1 MRVERRDEFTQA
13 LQSRGSIDL
22 RSAEA
27 ASLLESLGTTAGE
40 LEPIAGGD
48 HVIEGPAELQRL
60 FDRLNELDRI
70 RPVRDS
76 SGAAI
81 DRAAML
87 MESRARAPR
96 LAGDDRAAVDRAGGD
111 PANAEVRGRAPGVTG
126 TRRRESTSPPAVN
139 GAQAFAPRPA
149 EASEQQQARGVA
161 PGERV
166 PPPIGADPASP
177 AADARDANASQQQV
191 GDANASQ
198 QHPAPEPMRI
208 VATGRSER
216 LGHGRDA
223 REVPTHVAFSAA
235 ADSELAR
242 VLALP
247 TPAQTRGQP
256 RVRSVESYLAAM
268 DAWEA
273 RTENHGRRP
282 PGISQEQWVLSRA
295 MEMSGLSAQDARHYL
310 ATGTLPDLLDE
321 HGAVIESGEQRLT
334 ELENAATQRGSWPA
348 VNSFTF
354 LIGMRRSALAAERNM
369 LLQNAAALPEG
380 SEGRL
385 QAEAAAEQIRNVDMQ
400 FNRGLQAIYTSAT
413 YARERTSRGLVGQGD
428 QLDDRARRA
437 RERGDLPR
445 AEALERRAQA
455 ARDQGARMA
464 FAEAEY
470 RNGLRGTGWN
480 AGTTY
485 RIAAQAQIARGQAE
499 VAELE
504 RNTGAPPD
512 QPPAVLTHAGGE
524 ATPNR
529 VPGAQNLLAR
539 SRGSDPQAARDHEQL
554 ALEGARHG
562 ALASFHRLHLDRAGF
577 FQRASASGSQSR
589 EGGPPGSPRVDRG
602 PPGSAAAETGAPSRA
617 TLDHRRDYL
626 NARVGQLEA
635 ADGRMSLYGDVTR
648 LRGRDALDAQRVEGQ
663 RADVLSEL
671 NATFGTSLSS
681 DAQLTAARQR
691 AADADRNVQNASNGL
706 RTANRTFGESTES
719 EIDTRSRA
727 DALLG
732 DAGKTSGE
740 ARRDRQSITDARTIT
755 DQSRVQVEFAAGG
768 ERRAIGER
776 TRLHT
781 ELRTAEA
788 QANRDRAD
796 ADMAR
801 AALARR
807 GTGGGTPPATI
818 DAAYQRTRTDTDASV
833 TRRLSLARTA
843 EGSLRPQE
851 LTTAVRAELGGV
863 RIDAAR
869 WTIASTELD
878 ARALANGR
886 SGAEG
891 KLARANTLL
900 NEADGIR
907 RALPEGA
914 ERAGLAAQTVHT
926 RSALA
931 EAWSDYRPGES
942 RDQIAAARTASVD
955 ITFSPTEVLHMHAA
969 GASEGEIQ
977 RARDA
982 RIELRDRAME
992 RIGIAAA
999 GSLARSDVRLSEIV
1013 QSGHHAWGARDHL
1026 YRAAHDLLDRSFN
1039 PSPEARDAQRL
1050 LARYDRAL
1058 AAIPGMLEDAAQ
1070 QLQNGQTFGA
1080 AQTRAIGRAEI
1091 AMGQSQVSSLIS
1103 GPAWFFT
1110 AGEFDMKER
1119 MAGAGTEST
1128 DRRVRSGESFTDR
1141 FSGGARDLAEGW
1153 NSAVAQDRRFDFADS
1168 LRIAGDPELARLRR
1182 TQLNSPAA
1190 HAYVQSY
1197 QQLHNFIP
1205 PARADRRDYQDF
1217 LTYAVRG
1224 MQADPTPE
1232 DRATGRE
1239 PPVMYVPVA
1248 RALTGPVLSL
1258 ADSRAALGDRR
1269 LAVMT
1274 SVQQDQMIAAQVAS
1288 LNEVKE
1294 GQWRAYVN
1302 LAGEVVVGFI
1312 LTGGAGSARA
1322 VAGAVETANVVR
1334 VGVQGA
1340 NAARM
1345 AMTWANAARTAGH
1358 ALAVGTA
1365 LMGASYGMRH
1375 LFGAN
1380 STAART
1386 FDVATNFIPFAAMQR
1401 ASGFGRAAAGFEQ
1414 NATRLQQ
1421 LGRILRGA
1429 GLAGGQAVFTAAV
1442 VNEAAQRGWV
1452 RSELGQM
1459 ALGLGLNTLMAGGM
1473 GAYAARQQR
1482 QAQARAL
1489 AAGIMEHLAPEQR
1502 TSELSRAVARDV
1514 DAFLARTGD
1523 RVPSEAHLG
1532 ELRAQ
1537 LYERL
1542 GAGESVASSPERAQR
1557 RDAIDHFVEA
1567 YRIERAIGASYGEAI
1582 GREPL
1587 SRERVERLV
1596 ELSAERLFAA
1606 RGGEGRASRSQ
1617 AYRDAATAIAAGF
1630 EVDVR
1635 RTATSAPAEAAQYRE
1650 AQVWARDRM
1659 IASDIAHGLT
1669 VAGENGAPAPINE
1682 AQRAGVER
1690 VLASELAPPNENAP
1704 ALSER
1709 VAEPLSQSDR
1719 NTAAAADASPQSRSA
1734 FWARVNERLQREAGL
1749 SPEAADRVVRAAE
1762 RDLAERGLI
1771 LMPLASEGPT
1781 TAFARSVAREHP
1793 ILAEQVNGVSG
1804 ENAAQIQRRALGAA
1818 ERNPSIRNFIES
1830 NGPSAARMV
1839 GELGETAFL
1848 RAFGDDG
1855 RPAFRARDIL
1865 ELPPQRQAELLAMAR
1880 ERPDDVARLMRGL
1893 DTEHGQLIRRALR
1906 DEGAER
1912 GVRLAAIAN
1921 DSPQGLGY
1929 LVSRT
1934 GGDAEVLGLLRAA
1947 PEALAARARAIEPQI
1962 FKRATDGTY
1971 LLRGP
1976 VPEAPPRP
1984 SNAELE
1990 GLARRAGVD
1999 PAVIDDPH
2007 ANPRDVARLM
2017 AQVRSE
2023 LPPAQREALER
2034 QIEGRR
2040 FVDHEHFEEARQAG
2054 VENPEHRYG
2063 RRDFQNW
2070 QRAEARVMQAA
2081 REGRP
2086 LTIDLLRQAHAEATE
2101 GILFGDRRGR
2111 IRTQP
2116 ADIARQGGE
2125 GQLGVQE
2132 VSPDQ
2137 LAVMRG
2143 NPDLI
2148 VRELGVAENGRHRVM
2163 VEYLPPAQVEA
2174 RLNEALAAIDRRLA
2188 AGEDPIAVA
2197 ADAQREF
2204 VSIHPFSDG
2213 NGRMSRL
2220 VMDYVLAR
2228 AGLEPSVVRDPNV
2241 DTVLSPSAWR
2251 EEVRLGQRT
2260 LFQATFEAWSRARA
2274 ETPSPGSSGDPGAS
2288 GRSSRTGIGARGAR
2302 AEGSRSAEARS
2313 SEAPDPTRLAPDEQQ
2328 PVPTDTHTRRRTV
2341 GWSGE
2346 PTLRPP
2352 AGQEHLGVIYRGR
2365 ERMPRAQREYIDA
2378 LLDRAAN
2385 PPAELVAREQR
2396 LVAEHTRINAEN
2408 GRLLSAPD
2416 ARLTPEQRAQKQQL
2430 QARLN
2435 ELGREI
2441 ETVSTELAR
2450 DQSQARQLAV
2460 NEMRRFHRSLIG
2472 GPENEAAARQRADQL
2487 HIEPGAASRAS
2498 EAQLRAW
2505 AADFYRLVPNGPDPS
2520 GVRLVHNDPRPEAGR
2535 NGALNVGDAPTA
2547 GVIFHELGHYVE
2559 YRTPALAEAARAWV
2573 LARSRAANGGVE
2585 SRNALNI
2592 LTRDNYYRSNEYA
2605 FEDHFETAYIGKD
2618 YGAARITEVTTVGLE
2633 YFNTPERM
2641 LQLYQRDPEH
2651 FFFVLG
2657 AIRP

>member
-1 MRVERRDEFTQA
+1 MRVERREEFTQT

-22 RSAEA
+22 RSAEG
-27 ASLLESLGTTAGE
+27 ASLLESLGTTADDLG
-40 LEPIAGGD
+40 PIGGSD
-48 HVIEGPAELQRL
+48 DVIEGPVELQRL

-81 DRAAML
+81 DRAAVL
-87 MESRARAPR
+87 MESRTRGSRADPSRIDPSRADPAR
-96 LAGDDRAAVDRAGGD
+96 VD
-111 PANAEVRGRAPGVTG
+111 PANDEGRGRAPGVSG
-126 TRRRESTSPPAVN
+126 TRRREQTNPPAN
-139 GAQAFAPRPA
+139 GSQAFAPRPA
-149 EASEQQQARGVA
+149 EASEQLQARGVA
-161 PGERV
+161 PGER
-166 PPPIGADPASP
+166 PPAPIGAAPANP
-177 AADARDANASQQQV
+177 ARDANATQQ
-191 GDANASQ
+191 
-198 QHPAPEPMRI
+198 PLAPEAARI
-208 VATGRSER
+208 VATGRTEH
-216 LGHGRDA
+216 LGSGRDA
-223 REVPTHVAFSAA
+223 REVSTHVAFSPA

-247 TPAQTRGQP
+247 VPAQVRGQP
-256 RVRSVESYLAAM
+256 RVQSVQSYLDAM

-273 RTENHGRRP
+273 RAENHGRRP
-282 PGISQEQWVLSRA
+282 QGITQQQWVLARA
-295 MEMSGLSAQDARHYL
+295 MELSGLSAQDARYYL

-321 HGAVIESGEQRLT
+321 HGEVIKSGEQRLT

-369 LLQNAAALPEG
+369 LLQNAALLPEG
-380 SEGRL
+380 SAGRI
-385 QAEAAAEQIRNVDMQ
+385 QAEAAAEQIRNVDTQ

-428 QLDDRARRA
+428 RLDDQARRA
-437 RERGDLPR
+437 RERGDTTR
-445 AEALERRAQA
+445 ADALERRASA

-485 RIAAQAQIARGQAE
+485 RVAAQAQIARGQAE
-499 VAELE
+499 LAQYE
-504 RNTGAPPD
+504 RNTGALPE
-512 QPPAVLTHAGGE
+512 QPPAVLTNAGPD
-524 ATPNR
+524 ATGNR
-529 VPGAQNLLAR
+529 VPGAQSLLASAR
-539 SRGSDPQAARDHEQL
+539 SSDPQAGRDQEQL

-562 ALASFHRLHLDRAGF
+562 ALANFHRLHLDRAGF
-577 FQRASASGSQSR
+577 FQRAQ
-589 EGGPPGSPRVDRG
+589 PGQPVVQ
-602 PPGSAAAETGAPSRA
+602 PARA

-626 NARVGQLEA
+626 NARVGQLDA
-635 ADGRMSLYGDVTR
+635 ADGRMSAYGDVTR
-648 LRGRDALDAQRVEGQ
+648 LRGRDALDAQRVEGL

-681 DAQLTAARQR
+681 DTQLTAARQR
-691 AADADRNVQNASNGL
+691 ASDADRNVQNASNGL
-706 RTANRTFGESTES
+706 RSANRTFGDSTES
-719 EIDTRSRA
+719 ESDTRSRA
-727 DALLG
+727 TGLLG
-732 DAGKTSGE
+732 DAGKTGGE
-740 ARRDRQSITDARTIT
+740 ARRDRDSITDAQTIT
-755 DQSRVQVEFAAGG
+755 DQSRVQVEFAADG
-768 ERRAIGER
+768 ERRAISER
-776 TRLHT
+776 TRAGA
-781 ELRTAEA
+781 ELRTAEG

-796 ADMAR
+796 AEMAR
-801 AALARR
+801 TALARR
-807 GTGGGTPPATI
+807 SAVTGGTPPPTI
-818 DAAYQRTRTDTDASV
+818 DAAYQQTRTETDASMS
-833 TRRLSLARTA
+833 RRLTLARSA
-843 EGSLRPQE
+843 EGSLPALE
-851 LTTAVRAELGGV
+851 LTPAVRAELGSV

-878 ARALANGR
+878 ARAMANGR
-886 SGAEG
+886 NGAEAR
-891 KLARANTLL
+891 LSRANGLL

-907 RALPEGA
+907 RTLPEGA
-914 ERAGLAAQTVHT
+914 ERFGMAAQTVHT

-931 EAWSDYRPGES
+931 EAWSDYRPGVS
-942 RDQIAAARTASVD
+942 RDQIAAARAASAD
-955 ITFSPTEVLHMHAA
+955 LIFSPTEALHMHTA
-969 GASEGEIQ
+969 GADDAEIQ

-982 RIELRDRAME
+982 RIEVRDRAME
-992 RIGIAAA
+992 RIGIAAVS
-999 GSLARSDVRLSEIV
+999 SLARSDVRLSDIV
-1013 QSGHHAWGARDHL
+1013 QSGHHVWGARDQL

-1039 PSPEARDAQRL
+1039 PGAEARDAQRL
-1050 LARYDRAL
+1050 LGRYDRAL

-1070 QLQNGQTFGA
+1070 QLENGQAFGA

-1091 AMGQSQVSSLIS
+1091 SMGQSQVSSLIS
-1103 GPAWFFT
+1103 GPAWLFT
-1110 AGEFDMKER
+1110 AGHFDMKED
-1119 MAGAGTEST
+1119 MAVAGTEST
-1128 DRRVRSGESFTDR
+1128 DRRVRSGESFTNR
-1141 FSGGARDLAEGW
+1141 FTAGARDLGEGW

-1168 LRIAGDPELARLRR
+1168 LRIAGDPDLARIRR
-1182 TQLNSPAA
+1182 TQQSSPTAL
-1190 HAYVQSY
+1190 AYVQSY

-1224 MQADPTPE
+1224 MQADPTAE
-1232 DRATGRE
+1232 DRAAGRE

-1258 ADSRAALGDRR
+1258 ADSRTALGDRR

-1274 SVQQDQMIAAQVAS
+1274 SIQQDQMISAQVAS
-1288 LNEVKE
+1288 LNDVKD

-1365 LMGASYGMRH
+1365 LMGASYGMRQ

-1401 ASGFGRAAAGFEQ
+1401 ASGFGRAAAGLEQ

-1421 LGRILRGA
+1421 LARVLKGA
-1429 GLAGGQAVFTAAV
+1429 GLAGGQAVFTAVV

-1482 QAQARAL
+1482 QAQSRAL

-1514 DAFLARTGD
+1514 DTFLARTGD
-1523 RVPSEAHLG
+1523 RVPSEAHIG
-1532 ELRAQ
+1532 ELRVQ

-1542 GAGESVASSPERAQR
+1542 GAGEGVPTSPERAQR

-1567 YRIERAIGASYGEAI
+1567 YRVERAIGASYGEAI

-1596 ELSAERLFAA
+1596 ELSGERLFAA

-1635 RTATSAPAEAAQYRE
+1635 RTSASAPAEAAQYRE

-1669 VAGENGAPAPINE
+1669 VAGENGAPPAINE
-1682 AQRAGVER
+1682 AQRPRVER
-1690 VLASELAPPNENAP
+1690 VLASELAPPSENSAP
-1704 ALSER
+1704 LSER
-1709 VAEPLSQSDR
+1709 VAEPPPQSERPAGSANDG
-1719 NTAAAADASPQSRSA
+1719 SPQSRSA

-1749 SPEAADRVVRAAE
+1749 SPAAADAVIRAAE

-1771 LMPLASEGPT
+1771 LMPQAGEGPT
-1781 TAFARSVAREHP
+1781 PAFARSVATEHP
-1793 ILAEQVNGVSG
+1793 ILAEQLNRVSG
-1804 ENAAQIQRRALGAA
+1804 ENAAQIRRRALGAA

-1830 NGPSAARMV
+1830 YGPDAARMV

-1848 RAFGDDG
+1848 RAFGEEG
-1855 RPAFRARDIL
+1855 RTAFRAREIL
-1865 ELPPQRQAELLAMAR
+1865 ELPPQRQAELLALAR

-1893 DTEHGQLIRRALR
+1893 DTEQGQLIRRALR

-1912 GVRLAAIAN
+1912 GVRLATIAN
-1921 DSPQGLGY
+1921 ESPQGLGY
-1929 LVSRT
+1929 LVSRP
-1934 GGDAEVLGLLRAA
+1934 GGDAEVLGLLRSA
-1947 PEALAARARAIEPQI
+1947 PDALAARAQAIEPQI

-1976 VPEAPPRP
+1976 VPEPPPRP

-1999 PAVIDDPH
+1999 VSAIDNPNADP
-2007 ANPRDVARLM
+2007 REVARLM
-2017 AQVRSE
+2017 AQMRSE
-2023 LPPAQREALER
+2023 LPAPQREALQR

-2070 QRAEARVMQAA
+2070 QRAEALVMQAA
-2081 REGRP
+2081 RDGQP
-2086 LTIDLLRQAHAEATE
+2086 LTIDLLRRAHSEATE

-2125 GQLGVQE
+2125 GQLGIQE

-2137 LAVMRG
+2137 LAVMRA

-2148 VRELGVAENGRHRVM
+2148 VRELGVAENGAHRVM
-2163 VEYLPPAQVEA
+2163 VEYLPPAQVEG
-2174 RLNEALAAIDRRLA
+2174 RLNEVLATMERRLA

-2204 VSIHPFSDG
+2204 VSIHPFLDG

-2220 VMDYVLAR
+2220 VMDYALAR
-2228 AGLEPSVVRDPNV
+2228 SGLEPSVVRDPNM
-2241 DTVLSPSAWR
+2241 DTALSPSAWR

-2260 LFQATFEAWSRARA
+2260 PFQATFEAWSRARA
-2274 ETPSPGSSGDPGAS
+2274 ETPSSNGSPGERSDGVS
-2288 GRSSRTGIGARGAR
+2288 GRGAGIGARGAR
-2302 AEGSRSAEARS
+2302 ARAEPAPVVVETRTS
-2313 SEAPDPTRLAPDEQQ
+2313 SFDEQQ

-2346 PTLRPP
+2346 PTPNP
-2352 AGQEHLGVIYRGR
+2352 APGQEHLGVIHRGR
-2365 ERMPRAQREYIDA
+2365 ERMRPAQREYLDA

-2385 PPAELVAREQR
+2385 PPAELVARER
-2396 LVAEHTRINAEN
+2396 ALVAEHGRINTEN
-2408 GRLLSAPD
+2408 GRLLSMPD
-2416 ARLTPEQRAQKQQL
+2416 ARLSTEQRAQKRQIE
-2430 QARLN
+2430 ARLT
-2435 ELGREI
+2435 ELGRDI
-2441 ETVSTELAR
+2441 EAVGTELAR
-2450 DQSQARQLAV
+2450 DRAQAQQLAV

-2472 GPENEAAARQRADQL
+2472 GPENAAAAQQRAAQL
-2487 HIEPGAASRAS
+2487 RIEPGAASRAS

-2505 AADFYRLVPNGPDPS
+2505 AAEFYRLVPNGPDPS
-2520 GVRLVHNDPRPEAGR
+2520 GIRMVHNDPRPEAGQ

-2547 GVIFHELGHYVE
+2547 GVVFHELGHYVE

-2573 LARSRAANGGVE
+2573 LARSRAANGGSE
-2585 SRNALNI
+2585 SLNSLNV
-2592 LTRDNYYRSNEYA
+2592 LTRDSFYRSNEFA
-2605 FEDHFETAYIGKD
+2605 FDDHFETPYIGKD
-2618 YGAARITEVTTVGLE
+2618 YGNARITEVLTVGLE

-2657 AIRP
+2657 ALRP